1 MGCKVGLGSFVLGR
15 ESADSPFKVPAL
27 CMVLLVLLL
36 PGVTT
41 WTAVPG
47 LLSLLLPVSLQQQVL
62 GSGKCV
68 RKETRVSFNTAQ
80 VIQVG
85 EL

>member
-27 CMVLLVLLL
+27 RMVLLVLLL

-47 LLSLLLPVSLQQQVL
+47 LLSLLLPVSQQQVL

-80 VIQVG
+80 VIQVA